1 MSTIY
6 DNMGNGSEDKSALD
20 EVFGRSANKYEEPVV
35 IKNAGPEMPVQ
46 EVIETS
52 PSDLREYRQQI
63 DTAKKALN
71 LVDDVVLK
79 SYLKRLDSMDI
90 ASMPEAEGVDSC
102 IVLFKIN
109 RMVYEED
116 EFATDKFI
124 SAISSMSFA
133 DCSVFLVIDGYRDK
147 TDFYLGVK
155 NNDPKR
161 TTASVADT
169 FKSSLVGQFP
179 GIDIED
185 CSIVEKGKKSS
196 LQEQVLRRISNASS
210 LSSYVGI
217 PAFKDED
224 GKYDNKNYV
233 QGTEKLAQAMQGK
246 RYTAII
252 LASNLTTD
260 VVTEIRNGYETIY
273 SQLSP
278 MSTQQLAY
286 STNESLANAI
296 NRSKGVT
303 QGKTKTQTIGESY
316 TNGTSNSHSKSDSE
330 TKKSKIAVGSS
341 VLGGFLA
348 AVGTGLRITDAGAA
362 IGLPLMAAGGAMSAF
377 GAAGKSKTSGTTDTY
392 GTSQSD
398 TENRSMSDA
407 ESHSET
413 FTDSLGKTATI
424 GSSKNYTLTIHNKH
438 IEELMK
444 RIDQE
449 LERISM
455 SESTGLWSVASYFF
469 SYDNDFAS
477 AESASTIFKSIMQGE
492 ESGVET
498 SAINSWI
505 DNSQKMKML
514 TNSVCHLSH
523 PVFRNN
529 LTVNGENIKVENSS
543 LLSSKELAMLLS
555 LPHKSVPG
563 FPVVE
568 HVSLAKEVI
577 RNNESLMKREVSLG
591 CIFDLGKAYTEN
603 RVKLDV
609 KSLTQHVFVTGS
621 TGCGKSETIYKL
633 INETKQVGT
642 KFLVIEPAKGEY
654 KNVFGDVNVFG
665 TNPLIMPLLRINP
678 FSFPAGVHVLEHID
692 RLTEIF
698 NVCWPMYSAMP
709 AVLKKA
715 MLDAYESCGW
725 DLRLSVNRLS
735 QGEDVYP
742 SFLDLFLSLEKVITE
757 SAYSEEVKSNY
768 SGALLTRVESLTN
781 GLNGEIFSV
790 NELSNMVLFDEN
802 CIIDLSRVGSQETK
816 SLIMGILIMRLSE
829 YRMTGANTP
838 NSALKHLTV
847 LEEAHNILKRVST
860 EQSQEGSN
868 MAGKSVEMITNAIA
882 EMRTYGEGFVI
893 VDQSPTSVDKAAIKN
908 TNTKI
913 VMRLP
918 DEDDRKVSGKAAG
931 MNDKQIDE
939 IAKLP
944 TGVAVVYQNDWVSPV
959 LCKIDRME
967 DSRVIFNEQK
977 DSILEL
983 NSEND
988 IKNIIE
994 FLLAGQ
1000 TENTQKAFDVIQI
1013 EKSVRAF
1020 YMPSKV
1026 RMALLDTIEEYKRNN
1041 NTSLWNSVSIY
1052 DLSSLLTDLLGIRKE
1067 FGKCVKQYYQ
1077 SKELNKKLT
1086 DLVKTR
1092 VPLDYVSCRYC
1103 LKCLFADFS
1112 LHSSANKK
1120 MAEEWLINNSKW
1132 LNLIFDKDEYGI

>member
-20 EVFGRSANKYEEPVV
+20 DVFGRSANKYEDPVV
-35 IKNAGPEMPVQ
+35 IKNAGSEMPVQ
-46 EVIETS
+46 KVIETS
-52 PSDLREYRQQI
+52 PSDLREYRQQVE
-63 DTAKKALN
+63 TAKNALN

-90 ASMPEAEGVDSC
+90 ASIPEAEGVDSS

-179 GIDIED
+179 GIDIDD

-303 QGKTKTQTIGESY
+303 QGKTKTQTIGESH

-341 VLGGFLA
+341 VLGGVLA
-348 AVGTGLRITDAGAA
+348 AVGTGLTITGAGAA

-523 PVFRNN
+523 PVFWNN

-678 FSFPAGVHVLEHID
+678 FSFPTGVHVLEHID

-735 QGEDVYP
+735 RGEDVYP

-967 DSRVIFNEQK
+967 NSRVIFNEQK

-988 IKNIIE
+988 INYIIE

-1020 YMPSKV
+1020 NMPSKV
-1026 RMALLDTIEEYKRNN
+1026 RMALLDTIEEYKNN
-1041 NTSLWNSVSIY
+1041 NNISLWNSVSIY
-1052 DLSSLLTDLLGIRKE
+1052 DLSSLLTDLLDIRKE
-1067 FGKCVKQYYQ
+1067 FEKCVRQYCQ

-1120 MAEEWLINNSKW
+1120 MAEEWLINNSK
-1132 LNLIFDKDEYGI
+1132 

>member
-46 EVIETS
+46 KVLETS
-52 PSDLREYRQQI
+52 PSDLCEYRQQI
-63 DTAKKALN
+63 DMAKNALN

-90 ASMPEAEGVDSC
+90 ASMPEAEGVDSS

-147 TDFYLGVK
+147 TDFYMGVK
-155 NNDPKR
+155 NNDSKR
-161 TTASVADT
+161 TTVSVADT

-185 CSIVEKGKKSS
+185 CSIIDRGKNSS

-278 MSTQQLAY
+278 MATQQLAY

-303 QGKTKTQTIGESY
+303 QGKTKTQTIGESH
-316 TNGTSNSHSKSDSE
+316 TNGTSSSHGKSDSE
-330 TKKSKIAVGSS
+330 TKKSKTAVGCS
-341 VLGGFLA
+341 VLGGVLS
-348 AVGTGLRITDAGAA
+348 AVGLGLSATGAGAA
-362 IGLPLMAAGGAMSAF
+362 IGIPLMAAGGVMSAV
-377 GAAGKSKTSGTTDTY
+377 GATGKSKTSGTTDTY

-438 IEELMK
+438 IEELTK

-523 PVFRNN
+523 PVFWNN

-678 FSFPAGVHVLEHID
+678 FSFPTGVHVLEHID

-735 QGEDVYP
+735 RGEDVYP

-967 DSRVIFNEQK
+967 NSRVIFNEQK

-988 IKNIIE
+988 INYIIE

-1000 TENTQKAFDVIQI
+1000 TENTQKAFDIIQI

-1020 YMPSKV
+1020 NMPSKV
-1026 RMALLDTIEEYKRNN
+1026 RMALLYTIEEYKKNN
-1041 NTSLWNSVSIY
+1041 HISLWNSVSIY

-1067 FGKCVKQYYQ
+1067 FEKCVRQYCQ

-1120 MAEEWLINNSKW
+1120 MAEEWLINNSK
-1132 LNLIFDKDEYGI
+1132 

>member
-46 EVIETS
+46 KVIETS

-63 DTAKKALN
+63 DTAKNALN

-90 ASMPEAEGVDSC
+90 ASMPEAEGVDSS

-147 TDFYLGVK
+147 TDFYMGVK
-155 NNDPKR
+155 NNDSKR
-161 TTASVADT
+161 TTVSVADT

-185 CSIVEKGKKSS
+185 CSIIDRGKNSS

-278 MSTQQLAY
+278 MATQQLAY

-303 QGKTKTQTIGESY
+303 QGKTKTQTIGESH
-316 TNGTSNSHSKSDSE
+316 TNGTSSSHGKSDSE
-330 TKKSKIAVGSS
+330 TKKSKTAVGCS
-341 VLGGFLA
+341 VLGGMLS
-348 AVGTGLRITDAGAA
+348 AVGFGLSVTGAGAA
-362 IGLPLMAAGGAMSAF
+362 IGIPLMAAGGVMSAV
-377 GAAGKSKTSGTTDTY
+377 GATGKSKTSGTTDTY

-523 PVFRNN
+523 PVFWNN

-678 FSFPAGVHVLEHID
+678 FSFPTGVHVLEHID

-735 QGEDVYP
+735 RGEDVYP

-959 LCKIDRME
+959 LCEIERME
-967 DSRVIFNEQK
+967 NSRVIFNEQK

-988 IKNIIE
+988 INYIIE

-1000 TENTQKAFDVIQI
+1000 TENTQKAFDIIQI

-1020 YMPSKV
+1020 NMPSKV
-1026 RMALLDTIEEYKRNN
+1026 RMALLDTIEEYKKNN
-1041 NTSLWNSVSIY
+1041 HISLWNSVSIY

-1067 FGKCVKQYYQ
+1067 FEKCVRQYCQ

-1120 MAEEWLINNSKW
+1120 MAEEWLINNSK
-1132 LNLIFDKDEYGI
+1132 

>member
-20 EVFGRSANKYEEPVV
+20 EVFGRSADKYEE

-46 EVIETS
+46 KVIETS

-63 DTAKKALN
+63 DTAKNALN

-90 ASMPEAEGVDSC
+90 ASMPEAEGVDYS

-179 GIDIED
+179 GIDIDD

-303 QGKTKTQTIGESY
+303 QGKTKTQTIGESH

-348 AVGTGLRITDAGAA
+348 AVGTGLMITGTGAA
-362 IGLPLMAAGGAMSAF
+362 IGLPLMAAGGAMSAA

-477 AESASTIFKSIMQGE
+477 AESAATIFKSIMQGE

-514 TNSVCHLSH
+514 TSSVCHLSH

-591 CIFDLGKAYTEN
+591 CIYDLGKAYTEN

-633 INETKQVGT
+633 ISETKQVGA

-967 DSRVIFNEQK
+967 NSRVIFNEQK

-1020 YMPSKV
+1020 YIPSKV
-1026 RMALLDTIEEYKRNN
+1026 RMALLDTIEEYKKNN
-1041 NTSLWNSVSIY
+1041 HISLWNSVSIY

-1067 FGKCVKQYYQ
+1067 FEKCVRQYCQ

-1120 MAEEWLINNSKW
+1120 MAEEWLINNSK
-1132 LNLIFDKDEYGI
+1132 

>member
-46 EVIETS
+46 KVIETS
-52 PSDLREYRQQI
+52 PSDLCEYRQQI
-63 DTAKKALN
+63 DTAKNALN

-90 ASMPEAEGVDSC
+90 AFMPEAEGVDYS

-179 GIDIED
+179 GIDIDD

-303 QGKTKTQTIGESY
+303 QGKTKTQTIGESH
-316 TNGTSNSHSKSDSE
+316 TNGTSNSHSKSDSK

-341 VLGGFLA
+341 VLGGVLA
-348 AVGTGLRITDAGAA
+348 AVGTGLTITGAGAA
-362 IGLPLMAAGGAMSAF
+362 IGLPLMAAGGAMSAV

-523 PVFRNN
+523 PVFWNN

-678 FSFPAGVHVLEHID
+678 FSFPTGVHVLEHID

-959 LCKIDRME
+959 LCRIDRME

-977 DSILEL
+977 DSMLEL

-1000 TENTQKAFDVIQI
+1000 TENTQKAFDVIRI

-1026 RMALLDTIEEYKRNN
+1026 RMALLDTIEEYKKNN
-1041 NTSLWNSVSIY
+1041 NISLWNSVSIY

-1067 FGKCVKQYYQ
+1067 FGKCVKQYCQ

-1120 MAEEWLINNSKW
+1120 MAEEWLINNSK
-1132 LNLIFDKDEYGI
+1132 

>member
-35 IKNAGPEMPVQ
+35 IKKAGPEMPVQ

-63 DTAKKALN
+63 DTAKKTLN

-90 ASMPEAEGVDSC
+90 ASMPEAEGVDSS

-179 GIDIED
+179 GIDIDD

-303 QGKTKTQTIGESY
+303 QGKTKTHTIGESH

-341 VLGGFLA
+341 VLGGVLA
-348 AVGTGLRITDAGAA
+348 AVGTGLTITGAGAA
-362 IGLPLMAAGGAMSAF
+362 IGLPLMAAGGAMSAV

-523 PVFRNN
+523 PVFWNN

-543 LLSSKELAMLLS
+543 LLSSKELAILLS

-591 CIFDLGKAYTEN
+591 CIFDLGKAYIEN

-678 FSFPAGVHVLEHID
+678 FSFPTGVHVLEHID

-967 DSRVIFNEQK
+967 NSRVIFNEQK

-988 IKNIIE
+988 INYIIE

-1000 TENTQKAFDVIQI
+1000 TENTQKAFDIIQI

-1020 YMPSKV
+1020 KMPSKV
-1026 RMALLDTIEEYKRNN
+1026 RMALLDTIEEYKKNN
-1041 NTSLWNSVSIY
+1041 HISLWNSVSIY

-1067 FGKCVKQYYQ
+1067 FEKCVRQYCQ

-1120 MAEEWLINNSKW
+1120 MAEEWLINNSK
-1132 LNLIFDKDEYGI
+1132 

>member
-35 IKNAGPEMPVQ
+35 IKNAGSEMPVQ
-46 EVIETS
+46 KVIETS

-63 DTAKKALN
+63 ETAKNALN

-90 ASMPEAEGVDSC
+90 ASIPEAEGVDSS

-179 GIDIED
+179 GINIDD

-224 GKYDNKNYV
+224 GKYDNNNYV
-233 QGTEKLAQAMQGK
+233 QGTEKLALAMQGK

-260 VVTEIRNGYETIY
+260 VVTEIRTGYEMIY

-278 MSTQQLAY
+278 MATQQLAY

-303 QGKTKTQTIGESY
+303 QGKTKTQTIGESH
-316 TNGTSNSHSKSDSE
+316 TNGTSSSHSKSDSE
-330 TKKSKIAVGSS
+330 TKKNKTAVGCS
-341 VLGGFLA
+341 VLGVVLS
-348 AVGTGLRITDAGAA
+348 AVGLGLSATGAGAA
-362 IGLPLMAAGGAMSAF
+362 IGIPLMAAGGAMSAV
-377 GAAGKSKTSGTTDTY
+377 GATGKSKTSGTTDTY

-477 AESASTIFKSIMQGE
+477 AESAATIFKSIMQGE

-514 TNSVCHLSH
+514 TNLVCHLSH

-665 TNPLIMPLLRINP
+665 TNPLIMPLFRINP
-678 FSFPAGVHVLEHID
+678 FSFPTGVHVLEHID

-959 LCKIDRME
+959 LCKIDKTE
-967 DSRVIFNEQK
+967 NARVRFQEEK
-977 DSILEL
+977 DTILEID
-983 NSEND
+983 SESD

-1000 TENTQKAFDVIQI
+1000 TEIVKRTFDITQI
-1013 EKSVRAF
+1013 EKSARSLNIS
-1020 YMPSKV
+1020 SKV
-1026 RMALLDTIEEYKRNN
+1026 RMALLDTIREYKKSNN
-1041 NTSLWNSVSIY
+1041 ISLWNNVSIY

-1067 FGKCVKQYYQ
+1067 FEKCVRQYWQ

-1086 DLVKTR
+1086 DLLKTK
-1092 VPLDYVSCRYC
+1092 VALDYASTRYC

-1120 MAEEWLINNSKW
+1120 MAEEWLINNSK
-1132 LNLIFDKDEYGI
+1132 

>member
-46 EVIETS
+46 KVLETS

-63 DTAKKALN
+63 DMAKNALN

-90 ASMPEAEGVDSC
+90 ASMPEAEGVDSS

-179 GIDIED
+179 GIDIDD

-303 QGKTKTQTIGESY
+303 QGKTKTQTIGESH

-341 VLGGFLA
+341 VLGGVLA
-348 AVGTGLRITDAGAA
+348 AVGTGLTITGAGAA
-362 IGLPLMAAGGAMSAF
+362 IGLPLMAAGGAMSAV

-523 PVFRNN
+523 PVFWNN

-591 CIFDLGKAYTEN
+591 CIFDLGKAYIEN

-678 FSFPAGVHVLEHID
+678 FSFPTGVHVLEHID

-967 DSRVIFNEQK
+967 NSRVIFNEQK

-988 IKNIIE
+988 INYIIE

-1000 TENTQKAFDVIQI
+1000 TENTQKAFDIIQI

-1020 YMPSKV
+1020 NMPSKV
-1026 RMALLDTIEEYKRNN
+1026 RMALLDTIEEYKKNN
-1041 NTSLWNSVSIY
+1041 HISLWNSVSIY

-1067 FGKCVKQYYQ
+1067 FEKCVRQYCQ

-1120 MAEEWLINNSKW
+1120 MAEEWLINNSK
-1132 LNLIFDKDEYGI
+1132 

>member
-46 EVIETS
+46 KVIETS
-52 PSDLREYRQQI
+52 SSDLREYRQQI
-63 DTAKKALN
+63 DTAKNALN

-90 ASMPEAEGVDSC
+90 ASMPEAEGVDYS

-179 GIDIED
+179 GIDIDD

-303 QGKTKTQTIGESY
+303 QGKTKTQTIGESH

-341 VLGGFLA
+341 VLGGFLT
-348 AVGTGLRITDAGAA
+348 AVGTGLTITGVGAA
-362 IGLPLMAAGGAMSAF
+362 IGLPLMIAGGAMSAA
-377 GAAGKSKTSGTTDTY
+377 GAAGKSKTSGTTDMY

-477 AESASTIFKSIMQGE
+477 AESAATIFKSIMQGE

-514 TNSVCHLSH
+514 TSSVCHLSH

-678 FSFPAGVHVLEHID
+678 FSFPTGVHVLEHID

-959 LCKIDRME
+959 LCKIDRMKN
-967 DSRVIFNEQK
+967 SRVIFNEQK

-988 IKNIIE
+988 INYIIE

-1020 YMPSKV
+1020 NMPSKV
-1026 RMALLDTIEEYKRNN
+1026 RMALLDTIEEYKKNN
-1041 NTSLWNSVSIY
+1041 HISLWNSVSIY

-1067 FGKCVKQYYQ
+1067 FEKCVRQYCQ

-1112 LHSSANKK
+1112 LHTSANKK
-1120 MAEEWLINNSKW
+1120 IAEEWLINNSK
-1132 LNLIFDKDEYGI
+1132 

>member
-46 EVIETS
+46 KVLETS
-52 PSDLREYRQQI
+52 PSDLCEYRQQI
-63 DTAKKALN
+63 DMAKNALN

-90 ASMPEAEGVDSC
+90 ASMPEAEGVDYS

-179 GIDIED
+179 GIDIDD

-303 QGKTKTQTIGESY
+303 QGKTKTQTIGESH

-341 VLGGFLA
+341 VLGGVLA
-348 AVGTGLRITDAGAA
+348 AVGTGLTITGAGAA
-362 IGLPLMAAGGAMSAF
+362 IGLPLMAAGGAMSAV

-523 PVFRNN
+523 PVFWNN

-543 LLSSKELAMLLS
+543 LLSSKELAILLS

-678 FSFPAGVHVLEHID
+678 FSFPTGVHVLEHID

-967 DSRVIFNEQK
+967 NSRVIFNEQK

-988 IKNIIE
+988 INYIIE

-1000 TENTQKAFDVIQI
+1000 TENTQKAFDIIQI

-1020 YMPSKV
+1020 NMPSKV
-1026 RMALLDTIEEYKRNN
+1026 RMALLDTIEEYKKNN
-1041 NTSLWNSVSIY
+1041 HISLWNSVSIY

-1067 FGKCVKQYYQ
+1067 FEKCVRQYCQ

-1120 MAEEWLINNSKW
+1120 MAEEWLINNSK
-1132 LNLIFDKDEYGI
+1132 

>member
-6 DNMGNGSEDKSALD
+6 DNMGNDSEDKSALD

-46 EVIETS
+46 KVLETS
-52 PSDLREYRQQI
+52 PSDLCEYRQQI
-63 DTAKKALN
+63 DMAKNALN

-90 ASMPEAEGVDSC
+90 ASMPEAEGVDSS

-169 FKSSLVGQFP
+169 FKSSLMGQFP

-196 LQEQVLRRISNASS
+196 LQEQVLRRVSNASS

-303 QGKTKTQTIGESY
+303 QGKTKTQTIGESH

-341 VLGGFLA
+341 VLGGVLA
-348 AVGTGLRITDAGAA
+348 AVGTGLTITGAGAA
-362 IGLPLMAAGGAMSAF
+362 IGLPLMAAGGAMSAV

-407 ESHSET
+407 KSHSET

-523 PVFRNN
+523 PVFWNN

-678 FSFPAGVHVLEHID
+678 FSFPTGVHVLEHID

-735 QGEDVYP
+735 RGEDVYP

-967 DSRVIFNEQK
+967 NSRVIFNEQK

-988 IKNIIE
+988 INYIIE

-1000 TENTQKAFDVIQI
+1000 TENTQKAFDIIQI

-1020 YMPSKV
+1020 NMPSKV
-1026 RMALLDTIEEYKRNN
+1026 RMALLDTIEEYKKNN
-1041 NTSLWNSVSIY
+1041 YISLWNSVSIY

-1067 FGKCVKQYYQ
+1067 FEKCVRQYCQ

-1120 MAEEWLINNSKW
+1120 MAEEWLINNSK
-1132 LNLIFDKDEYGI
+1132 

>member
-1 MSTIY
+1 MWTFS
-6 DNMGNGSEDKSALD
+6 
-20 EVFGRSANKYEEPVV
+20 
-35 IKNAGPEMPVQ
+35 
-46 EVIETS
+46 
-52 PSDLREYRQQI
+52 
-63 DTAKKALN
+63 
-71 LVDDVVLK
+71 
-79 SYLKRLDSMDI
+79 
-90 ASMPEAEGVDSC
+90 

-179 GIDIED
+179 GINIDD

-260 VVTEIRNGYETIY
+260 VVTEIRSGYETIY

-303 QGKTKTQTIGESY
+303 QGKTKTQTIGESH

-330 TKKSKIAVGSS
+330 TKKSKTAVGCS
-341 VLGGFLA
+341 VLGGVLSV
-348 AVGTGLRITDAGAA
+348 VGFGLSATGAGAA
-362 IGLPLMAAGGAMSAF
+362 IGIPLIAAGGAMSAV
-377 GAAGKSKTSGTTDTY
+377 GATGKSKTSGTTDTY

-477 AESASTIFKSIMQGE
+477 AESAATIFKSIMQGE

-678 FSFPAGVHVLEHID
+678 FSFPTGVHVLEHID

-735 QGEDVYP
+735 RGEDVYP

-967 DSRVIFNEQK
+967 NSRVIFNEQK

-988 IKNIIE
+988 INYIIE

-1000 TENTQKAFDVIQI
+1000 TENTQKAFDIIQI

-1020 YMPSKV
+1020 NMPSKV
-1026 RMALLDTIEEYKRNN
+1026 RMALLDTIEEYKKNN
-1041 NTSLWNSVSIY
+1041 HISLWNSVSIY

-1067 FGKCVKQYYQ
+1067 FEKCVRQYCQ
-1077 SKELNKKLT
+1077 CKELNKKLT

-1120 MAEEWLINNSKW
+1120 MAEEWLINNSK
-1132 LNLIFDKDEYGI
+1132 

>member
-1 MSTIY
+1 
-6 DNMGNGSEDKSALD
+6 
-20 EVFGRSANKYEEPVV
+20 
-35 IKNAGPEMPVQ
+35 
-46 EVIETS
+46 
-52 PSDLREYRQQI
+52 
-63 DTAKKALN
+63 
-71 LVDDVVLK
+71 
-79 SYLKRLDSMDI
+79 
-90 ASMPEAEGVDSC
+90 
-102 IVLFKIN
+102 
-109 RMVYEED
+109 
-116 EFATDKFI
+116 
-124 SAISSMSFA
+124 
-133 DCSVFLVIDGYRDK
+133 
-147 TDFYLGVK
+147 
-155 NNDPKR
+155 
-161 TTASVADT
+161 
-169 FKSSLVGQFP
+169 
-179 GIDIED
+179 
-185 CSIVEKGKKSS
+185 
-196 LQEQVLRRISNASS
+196 
-210 LSSYVGI
+210 
-217 PAFKDED
+217 
-224 GKYDNKNYV
+224 
-233 QGTEKLAQAMQGK
+233 
-246 RYTAII
+246 
-252 LASNLTTD
+252 
-260 VVTEIRNGYETIY
+260 
-273 SQLSP
+273 
-278 MSTQQLAY
+278 
-286 STNESLANAI
+286 
-296 NRSKGVT
+296 
-303 QGKTKTQTIGESY
+303 
-316 TNGTSNSHSKSDSE
+316 
-330 TKKSKIAVGSS
+330 
-341 VLGGFLA
+341 
-348 AVGTGLRITDAGAA
+348 
-362 IGLPLMAAGGAMSAF
+362 
-377 GAAGKSKTSGTTDTY
+377 
-392 GTSQSD
+392 
-398 TENRSMSDA
+398 
-407 ESHSET
+407 
-413 FTDSLGKTATI
+413 
-424 GSSKNYTLTIHNKH
+424 
-438 IEELMK
+438 MK

-514 TNSVCHLSH
+514 TNSVCRLSH
-523 PVFRNN
+523 PVFTNN
-529 LTVNGENIKVENSS
+529 LTVNGESIMVENSS

-577 RNNESLMKREVSLG
+577 RNNESVMKREVSLG
-591 CIFDLGKAYTEN
+591 CIFDLGKVHTEN
-603 RVKLDV
+603 HVKLDV

-633 INETKQVGT
+633 ISETKQVGA

-678 FSFPAGVHVLEHID
+678 FSFPTGVHVLEHID

-735 QGEDVYP
+735 RGEDVYP

-967 DSRVIFNEQK
+967 NSRVIFNEQK

-988 IKNIIE
+988 INYIIE

-1000 TENTQKAFDVIQI
+1000 TENTQKAFDIIQI

-1020 YMPSKV
+1020 NMPSKV
-1026 RMALLDTIEEYKRNN
+1026 RMALLYTIEEYKKNN
-1041 NTSLWNSVSIY
+1041 HISLWNSVSIY

-1067 FGKCVKQYYQ
+1067 FEKCVRQYCQ
-1077 SKELNKKLT
+1077 SKELNNKLT

-1120 MAEEWLINNSKW
+1120 MAEEWLINNSK
-1132 LNLIFDKDEYGI
+1132 

>member
-6 DNMGNGSEDKSALD
+6 DNMGNDSEDKSALD

-35 IKNAGPEMPVQ
+35 IKNAGSEMPVQ
-46 EVIETS
+46 KVIETS
-52 PSDLREYRQQI
+52 PSDQREYRQQI
-63 DTAKKALN
+63 ETAKNALN

-90 ASMPEAEGVDSC
+90 ASMPEAEGVDSS

-179 GIDIED
+179 GINIDD

-224 GKYDNKNYV
+224 GKYDNNNYV

-260 VVTEIRNGYETIY
+260 VVTEIRNGYEMIY

-278 MSTQQLAY
+278 MATQQLAY

-303 QGKTKTQTIGESY
+303 QGKTKTQTIGESH
-316 TNGTSNSHSKSDSE
+316 TNGTSSSHSKSDSE
-330 TKKSKIAVGSS
+330 TKKSKTAVGCS
-341 VLGGFLA
+341 VLGGVLS
-348 AVGTGLRITDAGAA
+348 AVGLGLSATGAGAA
-362 IGLPLMAAGGAMSAF
+362 IGIPLMAAGGAMSAV
-377 GAAGKSKTSGTTDTY
+377 GATGKSKTSGTTDTY

-477 AESASTIFKSIMQGE
+477 AESAATIFKSIMQGE

-678 FSFPAGVHVLEHID
+678 FSFPTGVHVLEHID

-829 YRMTGANTP
+829 YRMIGANTP

-967 DSRVIFNEQK
+967 DSRVIFYEQK

-1020 YMPSKV
+1020 NMPSKV
-1026 RMALLDTIEEYKRNN
+1026 RMALLDTIEEYKNN
-1041 NTSLWNSVSIY
+1041 NNISLWNSVSIY
-1052 DLSSLLTDLLGIRKE
+1052 DLSSLLTDLLDIRKE
-1067 FGKCVKQYYQ
+1067 FEKCVRQYCQ

-1092 VPLDYVSCRYC
+1092 VSLDYVSCRYC

-1120 MAEEWLINNSKW
+1120 MAEEWLINNSK
-1132 LNLIFDKDEYGI
+1132 

>member
-1 MSTIY
+1 M
-6 DNMGNGSEDKSALD
+6 
-20 EVFGRSANKYEEPVV
+20 
-35 IKNAGPEMPVQ
+35 
-46 EVIETS
+46 
-52 PSDLREYRQQI
+52 
-63 DTAKKALN
+63 
-71 LVDDVVLK
+71 
-79 SYLKRLDSMDI
+79 
-90 ASMPEAEGVDSC
+90 
-102 IVLFKIN
+102 
-109 RMVYEED
+109 
-116 EFATDKFI
+116 
-124 SAISSMSFA
+124 
-133 DCSVFLVIDGYRDK
+133 
-147 TDFYLGVK
+147 
-155 NNDPKR
+155 
-161 TTASVADT
+161 
-169 FKSSLVGQFP
+169 
-179 GIDIED
+179 
-185 CSIVEKGKKSS
+185 
-196 LQEQVLRRISNASS
+196 LRRISNASS

-303 QGKTKTQTIGESY
+303 QGKTKTQTIGESH

-330 TKKSKIAVGSS
+330 TKKSKTAVGCS
-341 VLGGFLA
+341 VLGGVLSV
-348 AVGTGLRITDAGAA
+348 VGFGLSATGAGAA
-362 IGLPLMAAGGAMSAF
+362 IGIPLMAAGGAMSAV
-377 GAAGKSKTSGTTDTY
+377 GATGKSKTSGTTDTY

-477 AESASTIFKSIMQGE
+477 AESAATIFKSIMQGE

-678 FSFPAGVHVLEHID
+678 FSFPTGVHVLEHID

-735 QGEDVYP
+735 RGEDVYP

-893 VDQSPTSVDKAAIKN
+893 EDQSPTSVDKAAIKN

-967 DSRVIFNEQK
+967 NSRVIFNEQK

-988 IKNIIE
+988 INYIIE
-994 FLLAGQ
+994 FCWQ
-1000 TENTQKAFDVIQI
+1000 
-1013 EKSVRAF
+1013 
-1020 YMPSKV
+1020 
-1026 RMALLDTIEEYKRNN
+1026 
-1041 NTSLWNSVSIY
+1041 
-1052 DLSSLLTDLLGIRKE
+1052 
-1067 FGKCVKQYYQ
+1067 VKL
-1077 SKELNKKLT
+1077 KIPKK
-1086 DLVKTR
+1086 
-1092 VPLDYVSCRYC
+1092 PLISF
-1103 LKCLFADFS
+1103 K
-1112 LHSSANKK
+1112 
-1120 MAEEWLINNSKW
+1120 
-1132 LNLIFDKDEYGI
+1132 

>member
-6 DNMGNGSEDKSALD
+6 DNMGNDSEDKSALD

-46 EVIETS
+46 KVLETS
-52 PSDLREYRQQI
+52 PSDLCEYRQQI
-63 DTAKKALN
+63 DMAKNALN

-90 ASMPEAEGVDSC
+90 ASMPEAEGVDSS

-169 FKSSLVGQFP
+169 FKSSLMGQFP

-303 QGKTKTQTIGESY
+303 QGKTKTQTIGESH

-341 VLGGFLA
+341 VLGGVLA
-348 AVGTGLRITDAGAA
+348 AVGTGLTITGAGAA
-362 IGLPLMAAGGAMSAF
+362 IGLPLMAAGGAMSAV

-407 ESHSET
+407 KSHSET

-523 PVFRNN
+523 PVFWNN

-543 LLSSKELAMLLS
+543 LLSSKELAVLLS

-678 FSFPAGVHVLEHID
+678 FSFPTGVHVLEHID

-735 QGEDVYP
+735 RGEDVYP

-790 NELSNMVLFDEN
+790 NELSNIVLFDEN

-967 DSRVIFNEQK
+967 NSRVIFNEQK

-988 IKNIIE
+988 INYIIE

-1000 TENTQKAFDVIQI
+1000 TENTQKAFDIIQI

-1020 YMPSKV
+1020 NMPSKV
-1026 RMALLDTIEEYKRNN
+1026 RMALLDTIEEYKKNN
-1041 NTSLWNSVSIY
+1041 YISLWNSVSIY

-1067 FGKCVKQYYQ
+1067 FEKCVRQYCQ

-1120 MAEEWLINNSKW
+1120 MAEEWLINNSK
-1132 LNLIFDKDEYGI
+1132 

>member
-46 EVIETS
+46 KVLETS
-52 PSDLREYRQQI
+52 PSNLCEYRQQI
-63 DTAKKALN
+63 DMAKNALN

-90 ASMPEAEGVDSC
+90 ASMPEAEGVDSS

-147 TDFYLGVK
+147 TDFYMGVK
-155 NNDPKR
+155 NNDSKR
-161 TTASVADT
+161 TTVSVADT

-185 CSIVEKGKKSS
+185 CSIIDRGKNSS

-278 MSTQQLAY
+278 MATQQLAY

-303 QGKTKTQTIGESY
+303 QGKTKTQTIGESH
-316 TNGTSNSHSKSDSE
+316 TNGTSSSHGKSDSE
-330 TKKSKIAVGSS
+330 TKKSKTAVGCS
-341 VLGGFLA
+341 VLGGVLS
-348 AVGTGLRITDAGAA
+348 AVGFGLSATGAGTA
-362 IGLPLMAAGGAMSAF
+362 IGIPLMAAGGLTSAV
-377 GAAGKSKTSGTTDTY
+377 GATGKSKTSGTTDTY

-523 PVFRNN
+523 PVFWNN

-591 CIFDLGKAYTEN
+591 CIFDLGKAYIEN

-678 FSFPAGVHVLEHID
+678 FSFPTGVHVLEHID

-931 MNDKQIDE
+931 MSDKQIDE

-1052 DLSSLLTDLLGIRKE
+1052 SLSSLLTDLLGIRKE

-1112 LHSSANKK
+1112 LHSSTNKK
-1120 MAEEWLINNSKW
+1120 MAEEWLINNSK
-1132 LNLIFDKDEYGI
+1132 

>member
-1 MSTIY
+1 M
-6 DNMGNGSEDKSALD
+6 
-20 EVFGRSANKYEEPVV
+20 
-35 IKNAGPEMPVQ
+35 
-46 EVIETS
+46 
-52 PSDLREYRQQI
+52 REYRQQI
-63 DTAKKALN
+63 DTAKNALN

-90 ASMPEAEGVDSC
+90 ASMPEAEGVDYS

-179 GIDIED
+179 GIDIDD

-303 QGKTKTQTIGESY
+303 QGKTKTQTIGESH

-341 VLGGFLA
+341 VLGGFLT
-348 AVGTGLRITDAGAA
+348 AVGTGLTITGAGAA
-362 IGLPLMAAGGAMSAF
+362 IGLPLMIAGGAMSAA

-477 AESASTIFKSIMQGE
+477 AESAATIFKSIMQGE

-514 TNSVCHLSH
+514 TSSVCHLSH
-523 PVFRNN
+523 PVFWNN

-591 CIFDLGKAYTEN
+591 CIFDLG
-603 RVKLDV
+603 
-609 KSLTQHVFVTGS
+609 
-621 TGCGKSETIYKL
+621 
-633 INETKQVGT
+633 
-642 KFLVIEPAKGEY
+642 
-654 KNVFGDVNVFG
+654 
-665 TNPLIMPLLRINP
+665 
-678 FSFPAGVHVLEHID
+678 
-692 RLTEIF
+692 
-698 NVCWPMYSAMP
+698 
-709 AVLKKA
+709 
-715 MLDAYESCGW
+715 
-725 DLRLSVNRLS
+725 
-735 QGEDVYP
+735 
-742 SFLDLFLSLEKVITE
+742 
-757 SAYSEEVKSNY
+757 
-768 SGALLTRVESLTN
+768 
-781 GLNGEIFSV
+781 
-790 NELSNMVLFDEN
+790 
-802 CIIDLSRVGSQETK
+802 
-816 SLIMGILIMRLSE
+816 IL
-829 YRMTGANTP
+829 
-838 NSALKHLTV
+838 
-847 LEEAHNILKRVST
+847 
-860 EQSQEGSN
+860 
-868 MAGKSVEMITNAIA
+868 
-882 EMRTYGEGFVI
+882 
-893 VDQSPTSVDKAAIKN
+893 
-908 TNTKI
+908 
-913 VMRLP
+913 VMR
-918 DEDDRKVSGKAAG
+918 
-931 MNDKQIDE
+931 
-939 IAKLP
+939 
-944 TGVAVVYQNDWVSPV
+944 Y
-959 LCKIDRME
+959 
-967 DSRVIFNEQK
+967 
-977 DSILEL
+977 
-983 NSEND
+983 
-988 IKNIIE
+988 
-994 FLLAGQ
+994 
-1000 TENTQKAFDVIQI
+1000 
-1013 EKSVRAF
+1013 
-1020 YMPSKV
+1020 
-1026 RMALLDTIEEYKRNN
+1026 
-1041 NTSLWNSVSIY
+1041 
-1052 DLSSLLTDLLGIRKE
+1052 
-1067 FGKCVKQYYQ
+1067 
-1077 SKELNKKLT
+1077 
-1086 DLVKTR
+1086 
-1092 VPLDYVSCRYC
+1092 
-1103 LKCLFADFS
+1103 
-1112 LHSSANKK
+1112 
-1120 MAEEWLINNSKW
+1120 
-1132 LNLIFDKDEYGI
+1132 

>member
-46 EVIETS
+46 KVIETS

-63 DTAKKALN
+63 DTAKNALN

-179 GIDIED
+179 GIDIDD

-278 MSTQQLAY
+278 MATQQLAY

-303 QGKTKTQTIGESY
+303 QGKTKTQTIGESH
-316 TNGTSNSHSKSDSE
+316 TNGTSSSHSISDSE
-330 TKKSKIAVGSS
+330 TKKSKTAVGCS
-341 VLGGFLA
+341 VLGGVLS
-348 AVGTGLRITDAGAA
+348 AVGLGLSATGAA
-362 IGLPLMAAGGAMSAF
+362 IGIPLMAAGSTMSAV
-377 GAAGKSKTSGTTDTY
+377 GATGKSKTSGTTDTY

-413 FTDSLGKTATI
+413 LTDSLGKTATI

-477 AESASTIFKSIMQGE
+477 AESAATIFKSIMQGE

-505 DNSQKMKML
+505 DNSQNMKML

-523 PVFRNN
+523 PVFWNN

-555 LPHKSVPG
+555 MPHKSVPG

-603 RVKLDV
+603 RVKLNV

-678 FSFPAGVHVLEHID
+678 FSFPTGVHVLEHID

-735 QGEDVYP
+735 RGEDVYP

-967 DSRVIFNEQK
+967 NSRVIFNEQK

-988 IKNIIE
+988 INYIIE

-1000 TENTQKAFDVIQI
+1000 TENTQKAFDIIQI

-1020 YMPSKV
+1020 NMPSKV
-1026 RMALLDTIEEYKRNN
+1026 RMALLDTIEEYKKNN
-1041 NTSLWNSVSIY
+1041 HISLWNSVSIY

-1067 FGKCVKQYYQ
+1067 FEKCVRQYCQ

-1112 LHSSANKK
+1112 LHSSTNKK
-1120 MAEEWLINNSKW
+1120 MAEEWLINNSK
-1132 LNLIFDKDEYGI
+1132 

>member
-35 IKNAGPEMPVQ
+35 IKNAGSEMPVQ
-46 EVIETS
+46 KVIETS

-63 DTAKKALN
+63 DAAKNALN

-90 ASMPEAEGVDSC
+90 ASMPEAEGVDSS

-109 RMVYEED
+109 KMVYEED
-116 EFATDKFI
+116 EFATEKFI
-124 SAISSMSFA
+124 SAISSMSYA

-179 GIDIED
+179 GIDIDD

-303 QGKTKTQTIGESY
+303 QGKTKTQTIGESH
-316 TNGTSNSHSKSDSE
+316 TNGTSSSHSKSDSE
-330 TKKSKIAVGSS
+330 TKKSKTAVGCS
-341 VLGGFLA
+341 VLGGVLSV
-348 AVGTGLRITDAGAA
+348 VGFGLSATGAGAA
-362 IGLPLMAAGGAMSAF
+362 IGIPLMAAGGAMSAV
-377 GAAGKSKTSGTTDTY
+377 GATGKSKTSGTTDTY

-477 AESASTIFKSIMQGE
+477 AESAATIFKSIMQGE

-563 FPVVE
+563 FSVVE

-633 INETKQVGT
+633 ISETKQVGT

-678 FSFPAGVHVLEHID
+678 FSFPTGVHVLEHID

-725 DLRLSVNRLS
+725 DLRLSANRLS
-735 QGEDVYP
+735 RGEDVYP

-1000 TENTQKAFDVIQI
+1000 TENTQKAFDIIQI

-1020 YMPSKV
+1020 NMPSKV
-1026 RMALLDTIEEYKRNN
+1026 LMALLDTIEEYKKNN
-1041 NTSLWNSVSIY
+1041 HISLWNSVSIY

-1067 FGKCVKQYYQ
+1067 FEKCVRQYCQ

-1086 DLVKTR
+1086 DLVKSR

-1120 MAEEWLINNSKW
+1120 MAEEWLINNSK
-1132 LNLIFDKDEYGI
+1132 

>member
-6 DNMGNGSEDKSALD
+6 DNMGNDSEDKSALD

-46 EVIETS
+46 KVLETS
-52 PSDLREYRQQI
+52 SSDLCEYRQQI
-63 DTAKKALN
+63 DMAKNALN

-90 ASMPEAEGVDSC
+90 ASMPEAEGVDSS

-169 FKSSLVGQFP
+169 FKSSLMGQFP

-303 QGKTKTQTIGESY
+303 QGKTKTHTIGESH

-341 VLGGFLA
+341 VLGGVLA
-348 AVGTGLRITDAGAA
+348 AVGTGLTITGAGAA
-362 IGLPLMAAGGAMSAF
+362 IGLPLMAAGGAMSAV

-523 PVFRNN
+523 PVFWNN

-678 FSFPAGVHVLEHID
+678 FSFPTGVHVLEHID

-735 QGEDVYP
+735 RGEDVYP

-967 DSRVIFNEQK
+967 NSRVIFNEQK

-988 IKNIIE
+988 INYIIE

-1000 TENTQKAFDVIQI
+1000 TENTQKAFDIIQI

-1020 YMPSKV
+1020 NMPSKV
-1026 RMALLDTIEEYKRNN
+1026 RMALLDTIEEYKKNN
-1041 NTSLWNSVSIY
+1041 YISLWNSVSIY

-1067 FGKCVKQYYQ
+1067 FEKCVRQYCQ

-1120 MAEEWLINNSKW
+1120 MAEEWLINNSK
-1132 LNLIFDKDEYGI
+1132 

>member
-46 EVIETS
+46 KVIETS

-63 DTAKKALN
+63 DTAKNALN

-90 ASMPEAEGVDSC
+90 ASMPEAEGVDSS

-169 FKSSLVGQFP
+169 FKYSLVGQFP
-179 GIDIED
+179 GIDIDD

-233 QGTEKLAQAMQGK
+233 QGTEKLALAMQGK

-303 QGKTKTQTIGESY
+303 QGKTKTQTIGESH

-341 VLGGFLA
+341 VLGGVLA
-348 AVGTGLRITDAGAA
+348 AVGTGLTITGAGAA
-362 IGLPLMAAGGAMSAF
+362 IGLPLMAAGGAMSAV

-477 AESASTIFKSIMQGE
+477 AESAATIFKSIMQGE

-577 RNNESLMKREVSLG
+577 HNNEGLMKREVSLG
-591 CIFDLGKAYTEN
+591 CIFDLGKACTEN

-678 FSFPAGVHVLEHID
+678 FSFPTGVHVLEHID

-735 QGEDVYP
+735 QGENVYP

-868 MAGKSVEMITNAIA
+868 MVGKSVEMITNAIA

-977 DSILEL
+977 GSILEL

-1026 RMALLDTIEEYKRNN
+1026 RMALLDTIEEYKKNN
-1041 NTSLWNSVSIY
+1041 HISLWNRVSIY

-1067 FGKCVKQYYQ
+1067 FEKCVRQYCQ

-1120 MAEEWLINNSKW
+1120 MAEEWLINNSK
-1132 LNLIFDKDEYGI
+1132 

>member
-20 EVFGRSANKYEEPVV
+20 EVFGRSADKYEE

-46 EVIETS
+46 KVIETS

-63 DTAKKALN
+63 DTAKNALN

-90 ASMPEAEGVDSC
+90 ASMPEAEGVDYS

-179 GIDIED
+179 GIDIDD

-303 QGKTKTQTIGESY
+303 QGKTKTQTIGESH

-341 VLGGFLA
+341 VLGVFLA
-348 AVGTGLRITDAGAA
+348 AVGTGLTITGAGAA
-362 IGLPLMAAGGAMSAF
+362 IGLPLMAASGAMSAA

-477 AESASTIFKSIMQGE
+477 AESAATIFKSIMQGE

-514 TNSVCHLSH
+514 TSSVCHLSH

-591 CIFDLGKAYTEN
+591 CIYDLGKAYTEN

-678 FSFPAGVHVLEHID
+678 FSFPTGVHVLEHID

-959 LCKIDRME
+959 LCKIDRMKN
-967 DSRVIFNEQK
+967 SRVIFNEQK

-988 IKNIIE
+988 INYIIE

-1000 TENTQKAFDVIQI
+1000 TENTPKAFDVIQI

-1020 YMPSKV
+1020 NMPSKV
-1026 RMALLDTIEEYKRNN
+1026 RMALLDTIEEYKKNN
-1041 NTSLWNSVSIY
+1041 HISLWNSVSIY

-1067 FGKCVKQYYQ
+1067 FEKCVRQYCQ

-1112 LHSSANKK
+1112 LHTSANKK
-1120 MAEEWLINNSKW
+1120 IAEEWLINNSK
-1132 LNLIFDKDEYGI
+1132 

>member
-46 EVIETS
+46 KVLETS
-52 PSDLREYRQQI
+52 PSDLCEYRQQI
-63 DTAKKALN
+63 DMAKNALN

-90 ASMPEAEGVDSC
+90 ASMPEAEGVDSS

-147 TDFYLGVK
+147 TDFYMGVK
-155 NNDPKR
+155 NNDSKR
-161 TTASVADT
+161 TTVSVADT

-185 CSIVEKGKKSS
+185 CSIIDRGKNSS

-278 MSTQQLAY
+278 MATQQLAY

-303 QGKTKTQTIGESY
+303 QGKTKTQTIGESH
-316 TNGTSNSHSKSDSE
+316 TNGTSSSHGKSDSE
-330 TKKSKIAVGSS
+330 TKKSKTAVGCS
-341 VLGGFLA
+341 VLGGVLS
-348 AVGTGLRITDAGAA
+348 AVGFGLSATGAGAA
-362 IGLPLMAAGGAMSAF
+362 ICIPLMAAGGVMSAV
-377 GAAGKSKTSGTTDTY
+377 GATGKSKTSGTTDTY

-523 PVFRNN
+523 PVFWNN

-678 FSFPAGVHVLEHID
+678 FSFPTGVHVLEHID

-735 QGEDVYP
+735 RGEDVYP

-967 DSRVIFNEQK
+967 NSRVIFNEQK

-988 IKNIIE
+988 INYIIE

-1000 TENTQKAFDVIQI
+1000 TENTQKAFDIIQI

-1020 YMPSKV
+1020 NMPSKV
-1026 RMALLDTIEEYKRNN
+1026 RMALLDTIEEYKKNN
-1041 NTSLWNSVSIY
+1041 HISLWNSVSIY

-1067 FGKCVKQYYQ
+1067 FEKCVRQYCQ

-1120 MAEEWLINNSKW
+1120 MAEEWLINNSK
-1132 LNLIFDKDEYGI
+1132 

>member
-6 DNMGNGSEDKSALD
+6 DNMGNDSEDKSALD

-46 EVIETS
+46 KVLETS
-52 PSDLREYRQQI
+52 PSDLCEYRQQI
-63 DTAKKALN
+63 DMAKNALN

-90 ASMPEAEGVDSC
+90 ASMPEAEGVDSS

-169 FKSSLVGQFP
+169 FKSSLMGQFP

-260 VVTEIRNGYETIY
+260 VVTEIRTGYETIY

-303 QGKTKTQTIGESY
+303 QGKTKTQTIGESH

-341 VLGGFLA
+341 VLGGVLA
-348 AVGTGLRITDAGAA
+348 AVGTGLTITGAGAA
-362 IGLPLMAAGGAMSAF
+362 IGLPLMAAGGAMSAV

-523 PVFRNN
+523 PVFWNN

-678 FSFPAGVHVLEHID
+678 FSFPTGVHVLEHID

-698 NVCWPMYSAMP
+698 NVCWPLYSAMP

-735 QGEDVYP
+735 RGEDVYP

-790 NELSNMVLFDEN
+790 NELSNIVLFDEN

-967 DSRVIFNEQK
+967 NSRVIFNEQK

-988 IKNIIE
+988 INYIIE

-1000 TENTQKAFDVIQI
+1000 TENTQKAFDIIQI

-1020 YMPSKV
+1020 NMPSKV
-1026 RMALLDTIEEYKRNN
+1026 RMALLDTIEEYKKNN
-1041 NTSLWNSVSIY
+1041 YISLWNSVSIY

-1067 FGKCVKQYYQ
+1067 FEKCVRQYCQ

-1120 MAEEWLINNSKW
+1120 MAEEWLINNSK
-1132 LNLIFDKDEYGI
+1132 

>member
-6 DNMGNGSEDKSALD
+6 DNMGNGSEDKSSLD

-46 EVIETS
+46 QVIETS
-52 PSDLREYRQQI
+52 PSDLCEYRQQI
-63 DTAKKALN
+63 DMAKNALN

-90 ASMPEAEGVDSC
+90 ASMPEAEGVDSS

-124 SAISSMSFA
+124 SAISSMLFA

-147 TDFYLGVK
+147 TDFYMGVK
-155 NNDPKR
+155 NNDSKR
-161 TTASVADT
+161 TTVSVADT

-185 CSIVEKGKKSS
+185 CSIIDRGKNSS

-278 MSTQQLAY
+278 MATQQLAY

-303 QGKTKTQTIGESY
+303 QGKTKTQTIGESH
-316 TNGTSNSHSKSDSE
+316 TNGTSSSHGKSDSE
-330 TKKSKIAVGSS
+330 TKKSKTAVGCS
-341 VLGGFLA
+341 VLGGVLS
-348 AVGTGLRITDAGAA
+348 AVGLGLSATGAGAA
-362 IGLPLMAAGGAMSAF
+362 IGIPLMAAGGVMSAV
-377 GAAGKSKTSGTTDTY
+377 GATGKSKTSGTTDTY

-523 PVFRNN
+523 PVFWNN

-555 LPHKSVPG
+555 LPHKSVTG

-633 INETKQVGT
+633 INETKQVST

-678 FSFPAGVHVLEHID
+678 FSFPTGVHVLEHID

-735 QGEDVYP
+735 RGEDVYP

-959 LCKIDRME
+959 LCRIDRME
-967 DSRVIFNEQK
+967 NSRVIFNEQK

-988 IKNIIE
+988 INYIIE

-1000 TENTQKAFDVIQI
+1000 TENTQKAFDIIQI

-1020 YMPSKV
+1020 NMPSKV
-1026 RMALLDTIEEYKRNN
+1026 RMALLDTIEEYKKNN
-1041 NTSLWNSVSIY
+1041 HISLWNSVSIY

-1067 FGKCVKQYYQ
+1067 FEKCVRQYCQ

-1120 MAEEWLINNSKW
+1120 MAEEWLINNSK
-1132 LNLIFDKDEYGI
+1132 

>member
-20 EVFGRSANKYEEPVV
+20 EVFGRSANKYEEPVL

-46 EVIETS
+46 KVIETS
-52 PSDLREYRQQI
+52 PSDLCEYRQQI
-63 DTAKKALN
+63 DMAKNALN

-90 ASMPEAEGVDSC
+90 ASMPEAEGVDSS

-147 TDFYLGVK
+147 TDFYMGVK
-155 NNDPKR
+155 NNDSKR
-161 TTASVADT
+161 TTVSVADT

-185 CSIVEKGKKSS
+185 CSIIDRGKNSS

-303 QGKTKTQTIGESY
+303 QGKTKTQTIGESH

-523 PVFRNN
+523 PVFWNN

-678 FSFPAGVHVLEHID
+678 FSFPTGVHVLEHID

-715 MLDAYESCGW
+715 MLDAYDSCGW

-790 NELSNMVLFDEN
+790 NELSDMVLFDEN

-967 DSRVIFNEQK
+967 NSRVIFNEQK
-977 DSILEL
+977 DSILKL

-988 IKNIIE
+988 INYIIE

-1000 TENTQKAFDVIQI
+1000 TENTQKAFDIIQI

-1020 YMPSKV
+1020 NMPSKV
-1026 RMALLDTIEEYKRNN
+1026 RMALLDTIEEYKKNN
-1041 NTSLWNSVSIY
+1041 HISLWNSVSIY

-1067 FGKCVKQYYQ
+1067 FEKCVRQYCQ

-1120 MAEEWLINNSKW
+1120 MAEEWLINNSK
-1132 LNLIFDKDEYGI
+1132 

>member
-46 EVIETS
+46 KVIETS
-52 PSDLREYRQQI
+52 PSDLCEYRQQI
-63 DTAKKALN
+63 DMAKNALN

-90 ASMPEAEGVDSC
+90 ASMPEAEGVDSS

-147 TDFYLGVK
+147 TDFYMGVK
-155 NNDPKR
+155 NNDSKR
-161 TTASVADT
+161 TTVSVADT

-185 CSIVEKGKKSS
+185 CSIIDRGKNSS

-303 QGKTKTQTIGESY
+303 QGKTKTQTIGESH

-514 TNSVCHLSH
+514 TNSVCRLSH
-523 PVFRNN
+523 PVFTNN
-529 LTVNGENIKVENSS
+529 LTVNGESIMVENSS

-577 RNNESLMKREVSLG
+577 RNNESVMKREVSLG
-591 CIFDLGKAYTEN
+591 CIFDLGKVHTEN
-603 RVKLDV
+603 HVKLDV

-633 INETKQVGT
+633 ISKTKQVGA

-678 FSFPAGVHVLEHID
+678 FSFPTGVHVLEHID

-735 QGEDVYP
+735 RGEDVYP

-967 DSRVIFNEQK
+967 NSRVIFNEQK

-988 IKNIIE
+988 INYIIE

-1000 TENTQKAFDVIQI
+1000 TENTQKAFDIIQI

-1020 YMPSKV
+1020 NMPSKV
-1026 RMALLDTIEEYKRNN
+1026 RMALLYTIEEYKKNN
-1041 NTSLWNSVSIY
+1041 HISLWNSVSIY

-1067 FGKCVKQYYQ
+1067 FEKCVRQYCQ
-1077 SKELNKKLT
+1077 SKELNNKLT

-1120 MAEEWLINNSKW
+1120 MAEEWLINNSK
-1132 LNLIFDKDEYGI
+1132 

>member
-46 EVIETS
+46 KVIETS

-63 DTAKKALN
+63 DTAKNALN

-179 GIDIED
+179 GIDIDD

-278 MSTQQLAY
+278 MATQQLAY

-303 QGKTKTQTIGESY
+303 QGKTKTQTIGESH
-316 TNGTSNSHSKSDSE
+316 TNGTSSSHSKSDSE
-330 TKKSKIAVGSS
+330 TKKSKTAVGCS
-341 VLGGFLA
+341 VLGGVLS
-348 AVGTGLRITDAGAA
+348 AVGLGLSATGAA
-362 IGLPLMAAGGAMSAF
+362 IGIPLMAAGSTMSAV
-377 GAAGKSKTSGTTDTY
+377 GATGKSKTSGTTDTY

-413 FTDSLGKTATI
+413 LTDSLGKTATI

-477 AESASTIFKSIMQGE
+477 AESAATIFKSIMQGE

-505 DNSQKMKML
+505 DNSQNMKML

-523 PVFRNN
+523 PVFWNN

-555 LPHKSVPG
+555 MPHKSVPG

-591 CIFDLGKAYTEN
+591 CIFDLGKAYTVN
-603 RVKLDV
+603 RVKLNV

-678 FSFPAGVHVLEHID
+678 FSFPTGVHVLEHID

-735 QGEDVYP
+735 RGEDVYP

-790 NELSNMVLFDEN
+790 KELSNMVLFDEN

-967 DSRVIFNEQK
+967 NSRVIFNEQK

-988 IKNIIE
+988 INYIIE

-1000 TENTQKAFDVIQI
+1000 TENTQKAFDIIQI

-1020 YMPSKV
+1020 NMPSKV
-1026 RMALLDTIEEYKRNN
+1026 RMALLDTIEEYKKNN
-1041 NTSLWNSVSIY
+1041 HISLWNSVSIY

-1067 FGKCVKQYYQ
+1067 FEKCVRQYCQ

-1112 LHSSANKK
+1112 LHSSTNKK
-1120 MAEEWLINNSKW
+1120 MAEEWLINNSK
-1132 LNLIFDKDEYGI
+1132 

>member
-63 DTAKKALN
+63 DTAKKTLN

-303 QGKTKTQTIGESY
+303 QGKTKTQTIGESH

-407 ESHSET
+407 KSHSET

-678 FSFPAGVHVLEHID
+678 FSFPAGVNVLEHID

-735 QGEDVYP
+735 RGEDVYP

-967 DSRVIFNEQK
+967 NSRVIFNEQK

-988 IKNIIE
+988 INYIIE

-1000 TENTQKAFDVIQI
+1000 TENTQKAFDIIQI

-1020 YMPSKV
+1020 NMPSKV
-1026 RMALLDTIEEYKRNN
+1026 RMALLDTIEEYKKNN
-1041 NTSLWNSVSIY
+1041 YISLWNSVSIY

-1067 FGKCVKQYYQ
+1067 FEKCVRQYCQ

-1120 MAEEWLINNSKW
+1120 MAEEWLINNSK
-1132 LNLIFDKDEYGI
+1132 

>member
-46 EVIETS
+46 KVIETS

-63 DTAKKALN
+63 DTAKNALN

-90 ASMPEAEGVDSC
+90 ASMPEAEGVDSS

-179 GIDIED
+179 GIDIDD

-278 MSTQQLAY
+278 MATQQLAY

-303 QGKTKTQTIGESY
+303 QGKTKTQTIGESH
-316 TNGTSNSHSKSDSE
+316 TNGTSSSHSKSYSE
-330 TKKSKIAVGSS
+330 TKKSKTAVGCS
-341 VLGGFLA
+341 VLGGVLS
-348 AVGTGLRITDAGAA
+348 AVGFGLSATGAGAA
-362 IGLPLMAAGGAMSAF
+362 IGIPLMAAGGAMSAV

-398 TENRSMSDA
+398 TKNRSMSEA

-413 FTDSLGKTATI
+413 FTDSFGKTATI

-523 PVFRNN
+523 PVFWNN

-577 RNNESLMKREVSLG
+577 HNNESLMKREVSLG

-678 FSFPAGVHVLEHID
+678 FSFPTGVHVLEHID

-735 QGEDVYP
+735 RGEDVYP

-967 DSRVIFNEQK
+967 NSRVIFNEQK

-988 IKNIIE
+988 INYIIE

-1000 TENTQKAFDVIQI
+1000 TENTQKAFDIIQI
-1013 EKSVRAF
+1013 KKSVRAF
-1020 YMPSKV
+1020 NMPSKV
-1026 RMALLDTIEEYKRNN
+1026 RMALLDTIEEYKKNN
-1041 NTSLWNSVSIY
+1041 HISLWNSVSIY

-1067 FGKCVKQYYQ
+1067 FEKCVRQYCQ

-1092 VPLDYVSCRYC
+1092 VTLDYVSCRYC

-1120 MAEEWLINNSKW
+1120 MAEEWLINNSK
-1132 LNLIFDKDEYGI
+1132 

>member
-46 EVIETS
+46 KVLETS
-52 PSDLREYRQQI
+52 PSDLCEYRQQI
-63 DTAKKALN
+63 DMAKNALN

-90 ASMPEAEGVDSC
+90 ASMPEAEGVDSS

-179 GIDIED
+179 GIDIDD

-303 QGKTKTQTIGESY
+303 QGKTKTHTIGESH

-341 VLGGFLA
+341 VLGGVLA
-348 AVGTGLRITDAGAA
+348 AVGTGLTITGAGAA
-362 IGLPLMAAGGAMSAF
+362 IGLPLMAAGGAMSAV

-407 ESHSET
+407 KSHSET

-523 PVFRNN
+523 PVFWNN

-543 LLSSKELAMLLS
+543 LLSSKELAILLS

-591 CIFDLGKAYTEN
+591 CIFDLGKAYIEN

-678 FSFPAGVHVLEHID
+678 FSFPTGVHVLEHID

-967 DSRVIFNEQK
+967 NSRVIFNEQK

-988 IKNIIE
+988 INYIIE

-1000 TENTQKAFDVIQI
+1000 TENTQKAFDIIQI

-1020 YMPSKV
+1020 NMPSKV
-1026 RMALLDTIEEYKRNN
+1026 RMALLDTIEEYKKNN
-1041 NTSLWNSVSIY
+1041 HISLWNSVSIY

-1067 FGKCVKQYYQ
+1067 FEKCVRQYCQ

-1120 MAEEWLINNSKW
+1120 MAEEWLINNSK
-1132 LNLIFDKDEYGI
+1132 

>member
-6 DNMGNGSEDKSALD
+6 DNMGNDSEDKSALD

-35 IKNAGPEMPVQ
+35 IKNAGSEMPVQ
-46 EVIETS
+46 KVIETS

-63 DTAKKALN
+63 ETAKNALN

-90 ASMPEAEGVDSC
+90 ASMPEAEGVDSS

-179 GIDIED
+179 GINIDD

-224 GKYDNKNYV
+224 GKYDNNNYV

-260 VVTEIRNGYETIY
+260 VVTEIRNGYEMIY

-278 MSTQQLAY
+278 MATQQLAY

-303 QGKTKTQTIGESY
+303 QGKTKTQTIGESH
-316 TNGTSNSHSKSDSE
+316 TNGTSSSHSKSDSE
-330 TKKSKIAVGSS
+330 TKKSKTAVGCS
-341 VLGGFLA
+341 VLGGVLS
-348 AVGTGLRITDAGAA
+348 AVGLGLSATGAGAA
-362 IGLPLMAAGGAMSAF
+362 IGIPLMAAGGAMSAV
-377 GAAGKSKTSGTTDTY
+377 GATGKSKTSGTTDTY

-477 AESASTIFKSIMQGE
+477 AESAATIFKSIMQGE

-678 FSFPAGVHVLEHID
+678 FSFPTGVHVLEHID

-829 YRMTGANTP
+829 YRMIGANTP

-967 DSRVIFNEQK
+967 DSRVIFYEQK

-1020 YMPSKV
+1020 NMPSKV
-1026 RMALLDTIEEYKRNN
+1026 RMALLDTIEEYKNN
-1041 NTSLWNSVSIY
+1041 NNISLWNSVSIY
-1052 DLSSLLTDLLGIRKE
+1052 DLSSLLTDLLDIRKE
-1067 FGKCVKQYYQ
+1067 FEKCVRQYCQ

-1086 DLVKTR
+1086 DLVKSR

-1103 LKCLFADFS
+1103 LKCLCADFS

-1120 MAEEWLINNSKW
+1120 MAEEWLINNSK
-1132 LNLIFDKDEYGI
+1132 

>member
-46 EVIETS
+46 KVIETS
-52 PSDLREYRQQI
+52 PSVLREYRQQI
-63 DTAKKALN
+63 DTAKNALN

-90 ASMPEAEGVDSC
+90 ASMPEAEGVDFS

-179 GIDIED
+179 GINIDD

-303 QGKTKTQTIGESY
+303 QGKTKTQTIGESH

-330 TKKSKIAVGSS
+330 TKKSKTAVGCS
-341 VLGGFLA
+341 VLGGVLSV
-348 AVGTGLRITDAGAA
+348 VGFGLSATGAGAA
-362 IGLPLMAAGGAMSAF
+362 IGIPLIAAGGAMSAV
-377 GAAGKSKTSGTTDTY
+377 GATGKSKTSGTTDTY

-477 AESASTIFKSIMQGE
+477 AESAATIFKSIMQGE

-678 FSFPAGVHVLEHID
+678 FSFPTGVHVLEHID

-735 QGEDVYP
+735 RGEDVYP

-967 DSRVIFNEQK
+967 NSRVIFNEQK

-988 IKNIIE
+988 INYIIE

-1000 TENTQKAFDVIQI
+1000 TENTQKAFDIIQI

-1020 YMPSKV
+1020 NMPSKV
-1026 RMALLDTIEEYKRNN
+1026 RMALLYTIEEYKKNN
-1041 NTSLWNSVSIY
+1041 HISLWNSVSIY

-1067 FGKCVKQYYQ
+1067 FEKCVRQYCQ

-1120 MAEEWLINNSKW
+1120 MAEEWLINNSK
-1132 LNLIFDKDEYGI
+1132 

>member
-35 IKNAGPEMPVQ
+35 IKNAGSEMPVQ
-46 EVIETS
+46 KVIETS

-63 DTAKKALN
+63 ETAKNALN

-90 ASMPEAEGVDSC
+90 AFMPEAEGVDSS

-179 GIDIED
+179 GINIDD

-260 VVTEIRNGYETIY
+260 VVTEIRNGYEMIY

-278 MSTQQLAY
+278 MATQQLAY

-303 QGKTKTQTIGESY
+303 QGKTKTQTIGESH
-316 TNGTSNSHSKSDSE
+316 TNGTSSSHSKSDSE
-330 TKKSKIAVGSS
+330 TKKSKTAVGCS
-341 VLGGFLA
+341 VLGVVLS
-348 AVGTGLRITDAGAA
+348 AVGFGLSATGAGAT
-362 IGLPLMAAGGAMSAF
+362 IGMPLIAAGGAMSAV
-377 GAAGKSKTSGTTDTY
+377 GATGKSKTSGTTDTY

-398 TENRSMSDA
+398 TENRSTSDA

-477 AESASTIFKSIMQGE
+477 AESAATIFKSIMQGE

-505 DNSQKMKML
+505 DNSQNVKML

-523 PVFRNN
+523 PVFWNN

-577 RNNESLMKREVSLG
+577 RNNESVMKREVSLG
-591 CIFDLGKAYTEN
+591 CIFDLGKVHTEN
-603 RVKLDV
+603 HVKLDV

-633 INETKQVGT
+633 INETKQVGA

-678 FSFPAGVHVLEHID
+678 FSFPTGVHVLEHID

-967 DSRVIFNEQK
+967 GSRVIFNEQK

-1020 YMPSKV
+1020 NMPSKV
-1026 RMALLDTIEEYKRNN
+1026 RMALLDTIEEYKKNN
-1041 NTSLWNSVSIY
+1041 NISLWNSVSIY
-1052 DLSSLLTDLLGIRKE
+1052 DLSSLLTELLDIRKE
-1067 FGKCVKQYYQ
+1067 FEKCVRQYSQ

-1120 MAEEWLINNSKW
+1120 IAEEWLINNSK
-1132 LNLIFDKDEYGI
+1132 

>member
-20 EVFGRSANKYEEPVV
+20 EVFGRSADKYEE

-46 EVIETS
+46 KVIETS

-63 DTAKKALN
+63 DTAKNALN

-90 ASMPEAEGVDSC
+90 ASMPEAEGVDYS

-124 SAISSMSFA
+124 SALSSMSFA

-179 GIDIED
+179 GIDIDD

-303 QGKTKTQTIGESY
+303 QGKTKTQTIGESH
-316 TNGTSNSHSKSDSE
+316 TNGTSSSHSKSDSE
-330 TKKSKIAVGSS
+330 TKKSKTAVGCS
-341 VLGGFLA
+341 VLGGVLS
-348 AVGTGLRITDAGAA
+348 AVGWGLMSTGAGAA
-362 IGLPLMAAGGAMSAF
+362 IGMPLMAASGTMSAV
-377 GAAGKSKTSGTTDTY
+377 GATGKSKTTGTTDTY

-477 AESASTIFKSIMQGE
+477 AESAATIFKSIMQGE

-505 DNSQKMKML
+505 DNSQKVKML
-514 TNSVCHLSH
+514 TNSVCRLSH
-523 PVFRNN
+523 PVFTNN
-529 LTVNGENIKVENSS
+529 LTVNGESIMVENSS

-577 RNNESLMKREVSLG
+577 RNNESVMKREVSLG
-591 CIFDLGKAYTEN
+591 CIFDLGKVHTEN
-603 RVKLDV
+603 HVKLDV

-633 INETKQVGT
+633 ISETKQVGA

-678 FSFPAGVHVLEHID
+678 FSFPTGVHVLEHID

-735 QGEDVYP
+735 RGEDVYP

-967 DSRVIFNEQK
+967 NSRVIFNEQK

-988 IKNIIE
+988 INYIIE

-1020 YMPSKV
+1020 NMPSKV
-1026 RMALLDTIEEYKRNN
+1026 RMALLDTIEEYKKNN
-1041 NTSLWNSVSIY
+1041 HISLWNSVSIY

-1067 FGKCVKQYYQ
+1067 FEKCVRQYCQ

-1112 LHSSANKK
+1112 LHTSANKK
-1120 MAEEWLINNSKW
+1120 IAEEWLINNSK
-1132 LNLIFDKDEYGI
+1132 

>member
-46 EVIETS
+46 KVLETS
-52 PSDLREYRQQI
+52 PSDLCEYRQQI
-63 DTAKKALN
+63 DMAKNALN

-90 ASMPEAEGVDSC
+90 ASMPEAEGVDSS

-169 FKSSLVGQFP
+169 FKSSLMGQFP

-303 QGKTKTQTIGESY
+303 QGKTKTQTIGESH

-341 VLGGFLA
+341 VLGGVLA
-348 AVGTGLRITDAGAA
+348 AVGTGLTITGAGAA
-362 IGLPLMAAGGAMSAF
+362 IGLPLMAAGGAMSAV

-591 CIFDLGKAYTEN
+591 CIFDLEKAYTEN

-735 QGEDVYP
+735 RGEDVYP

-967 DSRVIFNEQK
+967 NSRVIFNEQK

-988 IKNIIE
+988 INYIIE

-1000 TENTQKAFDVIQI
+1000 TENTQKAFDIIQI

-1020 YMPSKV
+1020 NMPSKV
-1026 RMALLDTIEEYKRNN
+1026 RMALLDTIEEYKKNN
-1041 NTSLWNSVSIY
+1041 YISLWNSVSIY

-1067 FGKCVKQYYQ
+1067 FEKCVRQYCQ

-1120 MAEEWLINNSKW
+1120 MAEEWLINNSK
-1132 LNLIFDKDEYGI
+1132 

>member
-1 MSTIY
+1 
-6 DNMGNGSEDKSALD
+6 
-20 EVFGRSANKYEEPVV
+20 
-35 IKNAGPEMPVQ
+35 MPVQ

-63 DTAKKALN
+63 DTAKKTLN

-303 QGKTKTQTIGESY
+303 QGKTKTQTIGESH

-407 ESHSET
+407 KSHSET

-735 QGEDVYP
+735 RGEDVYP

-967 DSRVIFNEQK
+967 NSRVIFNEQK

-988 IKNIIE
+988 INYIIE

-1000 TENTQKAFDVIQI
+1000 TENTQKAFDIIQI

-1020 YMPSKV
+1020 NMPSKV
-1026 RMALLDTIEEYKRNN
+1026 RMALLDTIEEYKKNN
-1041 NTSLWNSVSIY
+1041 YISLWNSVSIY

-1067 FGKCVKQYYQ
+1067 FEKCVRQYCQ

-1120 MAEEWLINNSKW
+1120 N
-1132 LNLIFDKDEYGI
+1132 G

>member
-46 EVIETS
+46 KVLETS
-52 PSDLREYRQQI
+52 PSDLCEYRQQI
-63 DTAKKALN
+63 DMAKNALN

-90 ASMPEAEGVDSC
+90 ASMPEAEGVDSS

-169 FKSSLVGQFP
+169 FKSSLMGQFP

-303 QGKTKTQTIGESY
+303 QGKTKTQTIGESH

-341 VLGGFLA
+341 VLGGVLA
-348 AVGTGLRITDAGAA
+348 AVGTGLTITGAGAA
-362 IGLPLMAAGGAMSAF
+362 IGLPLMAAGGAMSAV

-735 QGEDVYP
+735 RGEDVYP

-967 DSRVIFNEQK
+967 NSRVIFNEQK

-988 IKNIIE
+988 INYIIE

-1000 TENTQKAFDVIQI
+1000 TENTQKAFDIIQI

-1020 YMPSKV
+1020 NMPSKV
-1026 RMALLDTIEEYKRNN
+1026 RMALLDTIEEYKKNN
-1041 NTSLWNSVSIY
+1041 YISLWNSVSIY

-1067 FGKCVKQYYQ
+1067 FEKCVRQYWQ

-1120 MAEEWLINNSKW
+1120 MAEEWLINNSK
-1132 LNLIFDKDEYGI
+1132 

>member
-46 EVIETS
+46 KVLETS
-52 PSDLREYRQQI
+52 PSDLCEYRQQI
-63 DTAKKALN
+63 DMAKNALN

-90 ASMPEAEGVDSC
+90 ASMPEAEGVDSS

-179 GIDIED
+179 GIDIDD

-303 QGKTKTQTIGESY
+303 QGKTKTHTIGESH

-341 VLGGFLA
+341 VLGGVLA
-348 AVGTGLRITDAGAA
+348 AVGTGLTITGAGAA
-362 IGLPLMAAGGAMSAF
+362 IGLPLMAAGGAMSAV

-523 PVFRNN
+523 PVFWNN

-678 FSFPAGVHVLEHID
+678 FSFPTGVHVLEHID

-829 YRMTGANTP
+829 YRMIGANTP

-967 DSRVIFNEQK
+967 NSRVIFNEQK

-988 IKNIIE
+988 INYIIE

-1000 TENTQKAFDVIQI
+1000 TENSQKAFDIIQI

-1020 YMPSKV
+1020 NMPSKV
-1026 RMALLDTIEEYKRNN
+1026 RMALLDTIEEYKKNN
-1041 NTSLWNSVSIY
+1041 HISLWNSVSIY

-1067 FGKCVKQYYQ
+1067 FEKCVRQYCQ

-1120 MAEEWLINNSKW
+1120 MAEEWLINNSK
-1132 LNLIFDKDEYGI
+1132 